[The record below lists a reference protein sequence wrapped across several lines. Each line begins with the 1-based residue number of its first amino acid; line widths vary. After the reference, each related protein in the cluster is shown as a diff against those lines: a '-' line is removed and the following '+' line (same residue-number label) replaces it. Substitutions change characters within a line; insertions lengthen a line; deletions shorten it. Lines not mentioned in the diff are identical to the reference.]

1 MTGGIEEYAKRG
13 ARLVF
18 CPSRAEFEHDL
29 FSSIEVVDHD
39 VHMHLLG
46 DVLSRPIGGRN
57 CSTRWKQMHWSPA
70 ALRTSPHPSS
80 ELAFQSS
87 KVP

>member
-1 MTGGIEEYAKRG
+1 MAGRVEEDAERG

-18 CPSRAEFEHDL
+18 RLRRAEFEHGL
-29 FSSIEVVDHD
+29 SPASRSSTMTSMCICCGTSWPGHC
-39 VHMHLLG
+39 
-46 DVLSRPIGGRN
+46 GGRN

-70 ALRTSPHPSS
+70 ALRTSPQPSS

-87 KVP
+87 KAP